1 MIFGGVKKYRLS
13 VLWALFA
20 LFLCGVNGNSLP
32 KISFEL
38 FEIDKLAHMGL
49 FGLQAWII
57 FYEGVWKVKLED
69 KKQVWKLTWQA
80 FLWSALYGAFIEGL
94 QMTVFVGRSFDWA
107 DMLADAIGAL
117 SVFALYAW
125 FRPKPN

>member
-1 MIFGGVKKYRLS
+1 MIFGGMRKYRLS

-20 LFLCGVNGNSLP
+20 LFLCGVNGSSLP
-32 KISFEL
+32 KISFDL
-38 FEIDKLAHMGL
+38 FEIDKLAHMAL
-49 FGLQAWII
+49 FGIQAWII
-57 FYEGVWKVKLED
+57 YYEGVWKAKVAEKE
-69 KKQVWKLTWQA
+69 KVWKVTLQA
-80 FLWSALYGAFIEGL
+80 FFWSALYGALIEGL

-117 SVFALYAW
+117 TVFVLYTW

>member
-1 MIFGGVKKYRLS
+1 MIFGGMRKYRLS

-20 LFLCGVNGNSLP
+20 LFLCGVNGSSLP
-32 KISFEL
+32 KISFDL
-38 FEIDKLAHMGL
+38 FEIDKLAHMAL
-49 FGLQAWII
+49 FGIQAWII
-57 FYEGVWKVKLED
+57 YYEGVWKAKVAEKE
-69 KKQVWKLTWQA
+69 KVWKVTLQA
-80 FLWSALYGAFIEGL
+80 FLWSALYGALIEGL

-117 SVFALYAW
+117 TVFVLYTW

>member
-1 MIFGGVKKYRLS
+1 MIFGGMRKYRLS

-20 LFLCGVNGNSLP
+20 LFLCGVNGSSLP
-32 KISFEL
+32 KISFDL
-38 FEIDKLAHMGL
+38 FEIDKPAHMAL
-49 FGLQAWII
+49 FGIQAWII
-57 FYEGVWKVKLED
+57 YYEGVWKAKVAEKE
-69 KKQVWKLTWQA
+69 KVWKVSLQA
-80 FLWSALYGAFIEGL
+80 FLWSALYGALIEGL

-117 SVFALYAW
+117 TVFVLYTW